1 MMKSGNP
8 EKMGNF
14 LGMAGSSGFEKTV
27 QLSEA
32 VTSKYTLGFI
42 GKFFCRS
49 DLKSSSLS
57 FRLFLF

>member
-14 LGMAGSSGFEKTV
+14 LGMAGSSGFGKTV

-42 GKFFCRS
+42 GKFYRS
-49 DLKSSSLS
+49 DFKSSSFS